1 MTKGSIR
8 RKKRIGADVYV
19 LAALMLFSF
28 SLLLFSTRSFVF
40 DIKDFGLSF
49 FSGVRGAIY
58 AVSSAVSRTVLSVRG
73 LVTLR
78 GEYNELLKRISDY
91 EYLERNAAGIRAE
104 NNRLRE
110 QLDFSRTLRYRHI
123 PVEISGR
130 DPDNVFSAFVI
141 NKGARHGIENNMPV
155 IAFQNGMQ
163 ALAGKVI
170 QTGRSESLVMP
181 LYDRRC
187 FVSARLS
194 QERYEGIAEG
204 QGSPTLPLLMRAL
217 SKRALDD
224 ISVGD
229 IVVTSGMGGVY
240 PAGIMLGRVSGILFH
255 EYETS
260 LELELESA
268 LDFSRLEYVFVLDK
282 ESMEMENE
290 NEGTGNGGAGQD
302 GMENASE

>member
-1 MTKGSIR
+1 MAKGGKKQ
-8 RKKRIGADVYV
+8 KKRISADVYV
-19 LAALMLFSF
+19 MAALMLFSF
-28 SLLLFSTRSFVF
+28 SLLLFSTRSFVISF
-40 DIKDFGLSF
+40 KDAGLSL
-49 FSGVRGAIY
+49 FSGIRGSIY
-58 AVSSAVSRTVLSVRG
+58 AVSSAISRTALSVSE

-110 QLDFSRTLRYRHI
+110 QLDFSRSLRYKHI

-141 NKGARHGIENNMPV
+141 NKGKRHGIETNMPV

-170 QTGRSESLVMP
+170 QAGHVESLVMP
-181 LYDRRC
+181 LYDQRC

-194 QERYEGIAEG
+194 QARYEGIVEG
-204 QGSPTLPLLMRAL
+204 QGSPALPLLLRSL
-217 SKRALDD
+217 TKRALED
-224 ISVGD
+224 ISTGD

-240 PAGIMLGRVSGILFH
+240 PAGITLGRVSGILFR

-260 LELELESA
+260 IELELESA
-268 LDFSRLEYVFVLDK
+268 LDFSRLEYVFVLEK
-282 ESMEMENE
+282 ESE
-290 NEGTGNGGAGQD
+290 
-302 GMENASE
+302 

>member
-1 MTKGSIR
+1 MTKGNIK
-8 RKKRIGADVYV
+8 RKKRVSANVYV
-19 LAALMLFSF
+19 FVALMLLSF
-28 SLLLFSTRSFVF
+28 SLLLFSTRSFIVN
-40 DIKDFGLSF
+40 IKDFGLSF
-49 FSGVRGAIY
+49 FSGARGAIY
-58 AVSSAVSRTVLSVRG
+58 TVSSAVSRTVLSVSE

-78 GEYNELLKRISDY
+78 SEYNELLKRISDY
-91 EYLERNAAGIRAE
+91 EYLERSAAGIRAE

-110 QLDFSRTLRYRHI
+110 QLDFSLTLRYRHI

-141 NKGARHGIENNMPV
+141 NKGTKHGIENNMPV

-163 ALAGKVI
+163 ALAGKVV
-170 QTGRSESLVMP
+170 QTGRLESLVMP

-194 QERYEGIAEG
+194 QERYEGIVEG
-204 QGSPTLPLLMRAL
+204 QGSPALPLLVRSL

-224 ISVGD
+224 VSVGD

-240 PAGIMLGRVSGILFH
+240 PAGIMLGRVSGILYH

-268 LDFSRLEYVFVLDK
+268 LDFSRLEYVFVLEK
-282 ESMEMENE
+282 EDAE
-290 NEGTGNGGAGQD
+290 NEGAGQN
-302 GMENASE
+302 GMENSGE